1 MKRILSAVTA
11 VLAVMLLLSGC
22 TSASGD
28 ENYEYSGFITEL
40 YQNAKGDTVIVCLSD
55 DVISEY
61 IIKSSTKI
69 VSAPADEPFA
79 VGDHVMLSTTSRSD
93 DVVEKIKVS
102 LGQSNVG
109 RLIYVESDSTP
120 FLLTDINGDGKLLI
134 KLIDERGTL
143 PGVSGIGDVIKVYH
157 SEHIVHD
164 DPVVEVEAMTFV
176 ENGTA
181 ADLTDEDIAFIASKG
196 YTVVAE

>member
-11 VLAVMLLLSGC
+11 ILAVMLLLSGC

-102 LGQSNVG
+102 LGQSVVG
-109 RLIYVESDSTP
+109 RLVYVDGDESP
-120 FLLTDINGDGKLLI
+120 FLLTEMNGGAKLLI
-134 KLIDERGTL
+134 KLIDDRGTL

-157 SEHIVHD
+157 REHIVHD

-176 ENGTA
+176 ENGSV

>member
-1 MKRILSAVTA
+1 MKRIISAVMACLA
-11 VLAVMLLLSGC
+11 VLLLMPGC
-22 TSASGD
+22 TSTADD
-28 ENYEYSGFITEL
+28 ENYEYTGFITEI
-40 YQNAKGDTVIVCLSD
+40 YQNARGDTVIVCIAD

-61 IIKSSTKI
+61 IIKDSTKI

-79 VGDHVMLSTTSRSD
+79 AGDHVMLSTTSRSD
-93 DVVEKIKVS
+93 DVVERIKVS
-102 LGQSNVG
+102 LGQSVVG
-109 RLIYVESDSTP
+109 RLVYVDGDESP
-120 FLLTDINGDGKLLI
+120 FLLTEMNGGAKLLI
-134 KLIDERGTL
+134 KLVDESGTL

-176 ENGTA
+176 ENGSV
-181 ADLTDEDIAFIASKG
+181 ADLTDEDIAFIESKG